1 MSRLEKRL
9 SQLKHDGRR
18 ALIPYLTAGDP
29 GREQT
34 VALMH
39 ALVTAGADVIELG
52 VPFSDPMA
60 DGPVIQQACE
70 RALAQGT
77 RLVDVLDMVE
87 AFRREDADTPIVLMG
102 YLNPVESMGYER
114 FAERAAQV
122 GVDGVLL
129 VDLIAEEAADT
140 VRVMRSHG
148 LECIFLAAPTTSDER
163 LSRIADVASGYLY
176 YVSLKGVTGSDR
188 IDVDSLA
195 TRVEHLRGAISL
207 PIAVG
212 FGIRDAAT
220 AARVSAVADAVIVGS
235 ALVGRI
241 AEHQS
246 DHEALLRDVP
256 ALLAEMRQA
265 MDAASGST
273 GTDNKEAL
281 SP

>member
-1 MSRLEKRL
+1 MNRLGNRF
-9 SQLKHDGRR
+9 SQLKQDGRR

-39 ALVTAGADVIELG
+39 ALVGAGADVIELG

-60 DGPVIQQACE
+60 DGPVIQKACE

-87 AFRREDADTPIVLMG
+87 TFRREDGDTPIVLMG

-129 VDLIAEEAADT
+129 VDLIAEEAHDT
-140 VRVMRSHG
+140 VKVMRSHG
-148 LECIFLAAPTTSDER
+148 LECIFLVAPTTADER
-163 LSRIADVASGYLY
+163 LSHIADLASGYLY

-195 TRVEHLRGAISL
+195 SRVEHLHGATSL

-235 ALVGRI
+235 ALVSRI

-246 DHEALLRDVP
+246 DDGALLRDVP

-265 MDAASGST
+265 MDAKSGST
-273 GTDNKEAL
+273 GTDNTEAV